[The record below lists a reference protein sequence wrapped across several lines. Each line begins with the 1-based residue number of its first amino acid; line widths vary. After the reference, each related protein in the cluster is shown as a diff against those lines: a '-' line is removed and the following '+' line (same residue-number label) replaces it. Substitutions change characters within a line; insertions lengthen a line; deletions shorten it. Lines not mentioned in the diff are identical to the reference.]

1 ADFRKNLLSYLV
13 VGVRMVIAIAR
24 TSSDMSLHDRT
35 STALHSLQHPGS
47 PMHQRGVSL
56 ATVMDFGGRH
66 FGPNAGEKDHDAL
79 SFPTG
84 KYDIFISHTWRTGRM
99 AKYAALLYYTSLVP
113 ALCAGLAAGI
123 LAFALQVNG
132 ILPPFGIMERHETA
146 EIPEP
151 LPISLWCTVMGGC
164 TCFATLV
171 MWARLIDLAEST
183 RGTKVSYFFDRLCI
197 NQSDAE
203 LKQAGIDS
211 IGAYLRNSDSMLVLW
226 APEYFTRL
234 WCVFELAVFLEK
246 STNAEFKSLL
256 QNSHA
261 EMRQASVGA
270 MLDLRRNSSATE
282 INNEE
287 TVPARIVVATG
298 AQRARNESHD
308 RKLMIIPVQMGVFCM
323 AAFVVGYVAAVCE
336 SAISFQI
343 LDQDLVDPF
352 LALAMFGSCVPISI
366 FCRRYSQDRLELNK
380 QIAQFTVSQA
390 DCNIPQDREFIEA
403 VITYLYSETL
413 SEIDGIAAF
422 EHLLRTRVQQNVDKI
437 LGSRLHVPWRLA
449 FTFMFSQTLNGLDE
463 VAVLLIRSHLADSGA
478 LAEETARQAARSF
491 AHVCLPPAFLYLA
504 MVTSCFLPERK
515 SKLAEFVSNA
525 MFVIVMSCFL
535 CVCVLFVVEQI
546 YEMRTLVS
554 VPLNLTFGLIAISGP
569 ACCNYVSCWL
579 SFRMHG
585 GPSSNQEAGQ
595 EASQEAHQNPGEH
608 ESREETHWDEGDC
621 EHFME
626 PREPQGATSMNI
638 MSPRPKA
645 DKPSLTTTQ
654 EAMILGNAMVSRR
667 PLPASHPIPLPLS
680 LSCYCYE

>member
-13 VGVRMVIAIAR
+13 VGVRMAIAR
-24 TSSDMSLHDRT
+24 TSSDMCLRDRT
-35 STALHSLQHPGS
+35 STTLHSLQHPGS
-47 PMHQRGVSL
+47 RMYQRGVSL

-99 AKYAALLYYTSLVP
+99 AKYAVLLYYTSLFP

-123 LAFALQVNG
+123 LAFALQVSG
-132 ILPPFGIMERHETA
+132 ILPPFGIMEPYETA

-171 MWARLIDLAEST
+171 MWARLIDLAESI

-211 IGAYLRNSDSMLVLW
+211 IGTYLRNSDSMLVLW
-226 APEYFTRL
+226 APEYFARL

-246 STNAEFKSLL
+246 STNSEFKSLL

-261 EMRQASVGA
+261 EKRQASVGA
-270 MLDLRRNSSATE
+270 MLDPRRNSSATE

-287 TVPARIVVATG
+287 TVPARIAVATG

-323 AAFVVGYVAAVCE
+323 VALVVGYLAAVCE
-336 SAISFQI
+336 GAIHFQI
-343 LDQDLVDPF
+343 LAQDLVDPL
-352 LALAMFGSCVPISI
+352 LALAMFGSCVPLCR

-390 DCNIPQDREFIEA
+390 DCSFPQDGEFIKA

-449 FTFMFSQTLNGLDE
+449 STVMFSQTLNGLD
-463 VAVLLIRSHLADSGA
+463 VVVSLIRSHSADSGA

-491 AHVCLPPAFLYLA
+491 AHVCLVPAFLYLA
-504 MVTSCFLPERK
+504 MVISCLLPERK
-515 SKLAEFVSNA
+515 SKLAEFASNA
-525 MFVIVMSCFL
+525 MFVFVMSCFL

-554 VPLNLTFGLIAISGP
+554 VPLNLTYGLIAISGP
-569 ACCNYVSCWL
+569 ACCNHVSCWF

-595 EASQEAHQNPGEH
+595 EASQEANQEPGEH
-608 ESREETHWDEGDC
+608 ESREETHLDEGDC
-621 EHFME
+621 ENVLE
-626 PREPQGATSMNI
+626 LRESPGTIAMNI
-638 MSPRPKA
+638 MAPRPKA
-645 DKPSLTTTQ
+645 DEFLLTKTQ
-654 EAMILGNAMVSRR
+654 DAMILGNSTVSQR
-667 PLPASHPIPLPLS
+667 PLPASHPSPLPL
-680 LSCYCYE
+680 